1 MFKNCQQCCPQQV
14 VNNYNTLKEALSKDF
29 INHINKWFEEHPYV
43 KEIYLTNRSSILYSN
58 SMFVNKNMLKD
69 IISTITFE

>member
-29 INHINKWFEEHPYV
+29 INHINIWLKEHPYV
-43 KEIYLTNRSSILYSN
+43 KEISLNNRSSILCSN
-58 SMFVNKNMLKD
+58 YIFINKNILKD
-69 IISTITFE
+69 INSIITFE